1 MERSSS
7 QILEEAVN
15 IAWLY
20 LQRTGELED
29 SNTAAVF
36 LSDTIERM
44 MRQGIR
50 NRMFLANKALIKYR
64 TFKEGNNNIIFIR
77 ENA

>member
-7 QILEEAVN
+7 KILEEAVN

-20 LQRTGELED
+20 LQRTGDLED
-29 SNTAAVF
+29 DNAAAVF
-36 LSDTIERM
+36 LSDSIEKM
-44 MRQGIR
+44 MRQGQR

-64 TFKEGNNNIIFIR
+64 TFKENNNIIYIR